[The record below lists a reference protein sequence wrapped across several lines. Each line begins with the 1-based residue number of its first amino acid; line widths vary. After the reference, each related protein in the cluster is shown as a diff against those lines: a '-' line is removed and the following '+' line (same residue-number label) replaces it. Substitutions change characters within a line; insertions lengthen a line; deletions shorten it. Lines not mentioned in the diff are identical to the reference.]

1 MQEKGCDRGKQS
13 VREFTGSIIAE
24 KKRKKMACGE
34 AWTRHT
40 QENRD
45 KKGAVRPPEQ
55 AHIGVCSRSNLR
67 LRRHCGGRLLG
78 HVGHFVDGRL
88 EVAHRRHPPHD
99 HAEQRHGAGPEAR
112 HAPRKRRPAV
122 PALSDGAEDVV
133 LALPHETCDSLAAG
147 KRRGCGGVGVPAR
160 HRDGPLP
167 PRRCH
172 AAQRSLHL
180 RGHRVEHGRLRPP
193 HVAARGAHGRTTRH
207 PRSRLRQR
215 KRLQRV
221 VVDGRRVRP
230 HQQPVDVER
239 LLVCDDVVDDRLR
252 PRLAQPHLR
261 HLLHAPLRSDQRPGL
276 QRTRLLPVPRRHR
289 PRDVRE
295 QQHLAV
301 CAGHRVVVR
310 DVRRTAVQPHQPPR
324 PKLRHVHEQHPR
336 RLPGRRGQQVAN
348 LHVADRLP
356 PAARQSSPR
365 VAGEAA
371 AAGVQPLLESI

>member
-1 MQEKGCDRGKQS
+1 MMKKTNFEEAKRLEGAPSVTHRRGGTQDALFTIPQTKYDSVSCCGEQLRRRRQGSRSCTDDTCCMITRSSGS
-13 VREFTGSIIAE
+13 VRAQRRVMHHASDTPPCPPSAIVPKTSSFRRRTSSATASLSANVDVSSSSSSLLLPSATPTRSLLLVAATPRSAASTCSATLSNTAGLGS
-24 KKRKKMACGE
+24 RTSLCGTSH
-34 AWTRHT
+34 A
-40 QENRD
+40 
-45 KKGAVRPPEQ
+45 
-55 AHIGVCSRSNLR
+55 AHGCTP
-67 LRRHCGGRLLG
+67 
-78 HVGHFVDGRL
+78 
-88 EVAHRRHPPHD
+88 RHPP
-99 HAEQRHGAGPEAR
+99 
-112 HAPRKRRPAV
+112 
-122 PALSDGAEDVV
+122 
-133 LALPHETCDSLAAG
+133 
-147 KRRGCGGVGVPAR
+147 
-160 HRDGPLP
+160 
-167 PRRCH
+167 
-172 AAQRSLHL
+172 
-180 RGHRVEHGRLRPP
+180 
-193 HVAARGAHGRTTRH
+193 
-207 PRSRLRQR
+207 SRLSQR

-239 LLVCDDVVDDRLR
+239 LLVCEDVVDDRLWT
-252 PRLAQPHLR
+252 RLAQPHLR
-261 HLLHAPLRSDQRPGL
+261 HLLHTPLRPDQRPGR

-336 RLPGRRGQQVAN
+336 RLPGRTGQQIPH
-348 LHVADRLP
+348 LHVAHRLP